1 MTRQWLSIAVL
12 TVSLVLG
19 LPNGP
24 AAAQK
29 APPADAATLAAARD
43 LLEAT
48 GSAKAM
54 DGMIEQMSKGFTQ
67 GAAQA
72 GAGPEAEAAAAG
84 FKASMAKFATY
95 KTEMLNDMA
104 ALYATKF
111 TAAEMKAVADFY
123 RAGPGAKF
131 IQKQPELMQEGG
143 QIGMKYSQKIMEEMK
158 QGAGQKK

>member
-1 MTRQWLSIAVL
+1 MTRHWLCIAVATFVISVGVL
-12 TVSLVLG
+12 TSPTL
-19 LPNGP
+19 
-24 AAAQK
+24 AQK

-54 DGMIEQMSKGFTQ
+54 DGMVEQMSKGFAQ

-72 GAGPEAEAAAAG
+72 GGDPQASAVTEA
-84 FKASMAKFATY
+84 FKASIAKFATY

-143 QIGMKYSQKIMEEMK
+143 QIGMKYSQKIMDEMK